1 MAQNVPAVT
10 RTLRR
15 LRGIARRGLLVGLAL
30 ASIGSLALWVDTSF
44 HYRTFDLMLE
54 HRDASWSTTK
64 EGTLFSYRGGVGLL
78 LRRRFIPV
86 TWEIDPSTMGWSVF
100 LPSLHVG
107 PSIGRDEYAIG
118 NAIVDVGGVY
128 LGRDRGP
135 HPGFGPNSRVIDY
148 VIALPLWLVV
158 LFAGFWPARVFVRWR
173 RGRGSGVAAFEVV
186 APADAAPLSQAAAR
200 S

>member
-1 MAQNVPAVT
+1 VAQNVPAVT

-86 TWEIDPSTMGWSVF
+86 TWEIDPNTLGWSAF

-107 PSIGRDEYAIG
+107 PSIDRNEYAIG
-118 NAIVDVGGVY
+118 RPIIDIGGLY
-128 LGRDRGP
+128 FGRDRGP
-135 HPGFGPNSRVIDY
+135 HPGFGANSLVVDH
-148 VIALPLWLVV
+148 VIALPLWVV
-158 LFAGFWPARVFVRWR
+158 ALLTGFWPARALVRR
-173 RGRGSGVAAFEVV
+173 RRARRSATAAFEVV
-186 APADAAPLSQAAAR
+186 APADAGPLSQAAAR